1 MFQPSPENQTPRN
14 IIYVP
19 GAITVV
25 EFTPTPTHTHSDT
38 HTFTKASKILDSFC
52 PLGLLVQ
59 CPYKWSL
66 WWSMR
71 YQNNQFPSTF
81 FYEVRQKNKW
91 NLDAEEKWCTA
102 SGKQMACEF
111 FCSQKVEKMWIAFIA
126 RSSAV
131 SQMPGAMGSFSPENK
146 WVLEEQLGL
155 AAPLLI
161 IWDQQ

>member
-1 MFQPSPENQTPRN
+1 M
-14 IIYVP
+14 
-19 GAITVV
+19 
-25 EFTPTPTHTHSDT
+25 
-38 HTFTKASKILDSFC
+38 LDSFC
-52 PLGLLVQ
+52 PLDLLVQ
-59 CPYKWSL
+59 CSYKWPL

-102 SGKQMACEF
+102 SGKQMACES
-111 FCSQKVEKMWIAFIA
+111 FCSQKVEKMCIAFIA

-146 WVLEEQLGL
+146 WVLEEQLLSSTPFNNMGSTIKSG
-155 AAPLLI
+155 ATANNRI
-161 IWDQQ
+161 IPTSLGSCRNGNLHRWPHINQLS